1 MREIEKKMIKAVK
14 EGKNFNQSN
23 TTVFTTP
30 KGIFVRLYNT
40 IIFAYVDD
48 VKYFSDGGFATAT
61 TSSRLRALGADY
73 STNYKKNKTELY
85 SQNFMKNLIY

>member
-1 MREIEKKMIKAVK
+1 MKNIEKKMVEAVK
-14 EGKNFNQSN
+14 NGCNFQETN
-23 TTVFTTP
+23 TIVFTTS
-30 KGIFVRLYNT
+30 KGVFVRLYDT
-40 IIFAYVDD
+40 IIFAYVDG

-73 STNYKKNKTELY
+73 STNYKKNKTELK